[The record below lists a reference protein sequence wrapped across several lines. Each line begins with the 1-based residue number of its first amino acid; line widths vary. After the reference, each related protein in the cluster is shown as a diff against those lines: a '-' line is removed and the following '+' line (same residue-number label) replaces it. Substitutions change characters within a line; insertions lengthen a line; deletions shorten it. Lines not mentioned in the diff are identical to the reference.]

1 MHRPLSYIGLLLSGA
16 GWFVGRAS
24 LCSAYLACY
33 IGVPMQGLTG
43 RGINLA
49 KTGYEKIVKE
59 KQASCH
65 VGRAGTHLISKVKQ
79 RWARLVLG
87 WVTAQMTS
95 KPGAV

>member
-43 RGINLA
+43 MEKTVQKRAMRRLLRKSRRLA
-49 KTGYEKIVKE
+49 TLDVP
-59 KQASCH
+59 
-65 VGRAGTHLISKVKQ
+65 VLI
-79 RWARLVLG
+79 
-87 WVTAQMTS
+87 
-95 KPGAV
+95 